1 MEHQKILATLI
12 RILGEQARARNR
24 QLPAEL
30 DEKSELASM
39 GFDSL
44 DMSEIIAAVEEE
56 FDCVTRMDDLIKL
69 KSLSDFADLIM
80 KQ

>member
-12 RILGEQARARNR
+12 RILGEQAQARNR